1 MSVGVGVIGTG
12 VMGAEHARLLSSET
26 PGAHL
31 AGVFDA
37 DAARAQA
44 IAAGATVFPDPRAL
58 IASDRVDAVV
68 IASPDAAH
76 AELALLCLE
85 AGKPALC
92 EKPLAASTE
101 EALRVVEA
109 EVGLGRRLIQV
120 GYMRRFDAGYQ
131 EMKRIKDEGAIG
143 DVVLLH
149 NVHRNARAPDWFMGA
164 MALTNSFVHEIDV
177 SRWLTGSEMVS
188 ALASAAAPGG
198 DPLMITMTT
207 DRDEIV
213 STEVLMN
220 AAYGYH
226 VHAELVGRCGAVAL
240 APPALTLLNRD
251 RHGGLAF
258 PDNWVPRFA
267 DAYRR
272 QMTAWVGAVKTGGAV
287 GASAWD
293 GYLASAIAE
302 AVAAAMAARPRGQA
316 RLRSAPRR
324 STPDLAASSLDR
336 PGPKRR
342 SNAARKRRVDFAH
355 RRRNP
360 RSRRLVTP
368 RLGRPYAAG
377 HDRRRNARGRARR

>member
-12 VMGAEHARLLSSET
+12 VMGAEHVRLLKHET

-44 IAAGATVFPDPRAL
+44 VAAGATVFPDPRAL
-58 IASDRVDAVV
+58 IASERVDAVV
-68 IASPDAAH
+68 IAAPDAAH

-101 EALRVVEA
+101 EALRVVER

-131 EMKRIKDEGAIG
+131 EMKRLKDEGAIG

-149 NVHRNARAPDWFMGA
+149 NVHRNARAPDWFIGA

-177 SRWLTGSEMVS
+177 SRWLTGSQMVS
-188 ALASAAAPGG
+188 ARVAAAPGG
-198 DPLMITMTT
+198 DPLVITMTT
-207 DRDEIV
+207 DRGEIV
-213 STEVLMN
+213 STEVFMN
-220 AAYGYH
+220 AGYGYH
-226 VHAELVGRCGAVAL
+226 VHAELVGRCGVVAL

-251 RHGGLAF
+251 RRGGLAF

-302 AVAAAMAARPRGQA
+302 AVAAPMAAGGEAKLDCGARP
-316 RLRSAPRR
+316 
-324 STPDLAASSLDR
+324 SL
-336 PGPKRR
+336 
-342 SNAARKRRVDFAH
+342 
-355 RRRNP
+355 
-360 RSRRLVTP
+360 
-368 RLGRPYAAG
+368 YA
-377 HDRRRNARGRARR
+377 